1 MKIIGVDIGGTT
13 IKGGIVENGEIL
25 LFAKRMTNIQLG
37 IEEFKKSLFAVI
49 EELLDETEPN
59 CPIGISST
67 GDINPLTGSVIYATD
82 SMPDYSGLCL
92 KKLIEDRYHRKTVVL
107 NDSLSALL
115 GEYIYGAGK
124 GLKEVVMLTLGTGVG
139 GGVISNSKL
148 LFGKEFRASR
158 LGHTTLY
165 KNGRPCPCG
174 KKGCIEAY
182 ISAKGLLK
190 TAEINGSNFFDVN
203 EIFTCED
210 HNLIAKIVEE
220 FTNDLISVIENYNA
234 IFDPE
239 VIIIGGGLI
248 MTTDFWWD
256 RLMEKNQTNIKI
268 VPADLG
274 NDSGIIGIAY
284 LAENNFIE
292 GE

>member
-1 MKIIGVDIGGTT
+1 
-13 IKGGIVENGEIL
+13 
-25 LFAKRMTNIQLG
+25 
-37 IEEFKKSLFAVI
+37 
-49 EELLDETEPN
+49 
-59 CPIGISST
+59 
-67 GDINPLTGSVIYATD
+67 
-82 SMPDYSGLCL
+82 
-92 KKLIEDRYHRKTVVL
+92 
-107 NDSLSALL
+107 
-115 GEYIYGAGK
+115 
-124 GLKEVVMLTLGTGVG
+124 
-139 GGVISNSKL
+139 L